1 MEGKSKMENIK
12 KLTKKFLNKE
22 IIMYIIFGVLTTLV
36 NLIIS
41 FILEGMV
48 HIDGAIAS
56 AIGIILSILFA
67 YFTNRKWVFE
77 TKAKEFKENFRE
89 FIKFILGRAV
99 TMIIEQGGVMIFYS
113 SMGLPFMPVKLSL
126 TIIVI
131 ILNFFFSKFLI
142 FTKSKK
148 KFKIIYKLC
157 DYKSNKS
164 D

>member
-1 MEGKSKMENIK
+1 MENIK

-148 KFKIIYKLC
+148 
-157 DYKSNKS
+157 
-164 D
+164 

>member
-148 KFKIIYKLC
+148 
-157 DYKSNKS
+157 
-164 D
+164 